1 MPEPNVDSN
10 VDSKPE
16 SEFVNTI
23 PEAYRDK
30 PWAKENSADADS
42 FYKFVDNQNALVGK
56 KGIIIPEDGEDR
68 SEFYKA
74 LGRPDTFEEY
84 DTAPAE
90 DLKEIKRD
98 AEVDVAFKKL
108 FHTAGL
114 PKATA
119 TEISQ
124 GIERIIYEKGK
135 AEIDKSNAEDKAFAD
150 YNTTLFGENKDTI
163 VANAQK
169 IIKADVPQELHAGLD
184 KIDGEALS
192 VLVAITD
199 SLYKKYGK
207 EDAFTGGGDGADGA
221 GETYEGLSAQQ
232 RKLMENP
239 GYKDFRH
246 AEYDGLMAQNKVL
259 MDKMRVLKP

>member
-1 MPEPNVDSN
+1 MEDPNAGAQGN
-10 VDSKPE
+10 QGKE
-16 SEFVNTI
+16 QFVNTI

-30 PWAKENSADADS
+30 PWAKENSADAEA

-56 KGIIIPEDGEDR
+56 KGIIIPGDGEDR

-84 DTAPAE
+84 DTTPAE

-98 AEVDVAFKKL
+98 AEVDIAFKKL
-108 FHTAGL
+108 FHTEGL
-114 PKATA
+114 SKDTA
-119 TEISQ
+119 SKISQ
-124 GIERIIYEKGK
+124 GVERIIYEKGK
-135 AEIDKSNAEDKAFAD
+135 AEIDKNNAEDKAFAD

-169 IIKADVPQELHAGLD
+169 IIKADVPQELHAGFD
-184 KIDGEALS
+184 KLDGEAMS
-192 VLVAITD
+192 VMVAITD

-207 EDAFTGGGDGADGA
+207 EDAFTGGGEGAGGG

-239 GYKDFRH
+239 GYRDFRH
-246 AEYDGLMAQNKVL
+246 AEYEGLMAQNKVL
-259 MDKMRVLKP
+259 MDKMRALKA